1 MNRGNGHPG
10 VHFLLSLIDQGDAA
24 AVRRRLG
31 IGEQEVLAVEHAV
44 QWLDRLRRP
53 RSVLLWILE
62 EDDPATNRVLFQH
75 LDTPDT
81 IKRDILR
88 GVPFGGTGGRLHVLA
103 HGQAPEI
110 PVGPR
115 GVVGGLREARTMDTA
130 RIAARVVGAD
140 DWTDVAE
147 ADRAEPLP
155 GYARWALTERIDCP
169 PAVRA
174 QFGSHAKFTHRLQRA
189 GIVEPAEYVEVTR
202 PPQEVLAVL
211 GLGVLLFPRRARE
224 AGAALAPLVHAEV
237 GVDPDAWAVLAQL
250 LPTFA
255 GTVPELVRTSGAV
268 ARVRG

>member
-31 IGEQEVLAVEHAV
+31 IGEPEELAFEHAV
-44 QWLDRLRRP
+44 RWLDRLPRP
-53 RSVLLWILE
+53 RSVLLWMLQ
-62 EDDPATNRVLFQH
+62 EDDPATNRVLFNH
-75 LDTPDT
+75 LGTPDT

-88 GVPFGGTGGRLHVLA
+88 GVPFGGTGGRLHVLV

-115 GVVGGLREARTMDTA
+115 GVVGGLRKARTMETA
-130 RIAARVVGAD
+130 RIAARAVCGD

-147 ADRAEPLP
+147 ADRTEPLP

-169 PAVRA
+169 AAVRA
-174 QFGSHAKFTHRLQRA
+174 QFGSHAKFTHRLRRA
-189 GIVEPAEYVEVTR
+189 GIVEPAEYVEVSRT
-202 PPQEVLAVL
+202 PQDVLAVL
-211 GLGVLLFPRRARE
+211 RLGEVLFPRRVRE
-224 AGAALAPLVHAEV
+224 AAAVLAPLVHAEV

-250 LPTFA
+250 LPRFA

-268 ARVRG
+268 ARV